1 MFNELCPGYTWSAVC
16 RQIVVALPPCQ
27 VLWHSVQRF
36 DNWWVLI
43 DRRVLTL
50 PWVTGYTRVSLYRT
64 STLFS
69 TTSVFRIVTPCSLAT
84 AYRPFGRIW
93 LRYKLV
99 LRCFAHCDLCS
110 CVSSRDTSVAC
121 SRTDTDTDTETYRR
135 SAPVF
140 GTTGA
145 LLGTKSAGNTV

>member
-1 MFNELCPGYTWSAVC
+1 MFKELCPGCTWTAMYW
-16 RQIVVALPPCQ
+16 QTVVTLPPCK

-36 DNWWVLI
+36 ENWWVLT

-69 TTSVFRIVTPCSLAT
+69 TTSVFSIVTPCSLAT

-99 LRCFAHCDLCS
+99 LLRFAHSDLCWG
-110 CVSSRDTSVAC
+110 VSTRDTSVAC
-121 SRTDTDTDTETYRR
+121 SRTDTDMETNRR
-135 SAPVF
+135 SARVF
-140 GTTGA
+140 STTGA
-145 LLGTKSAGNTV
+145 SLETKSAGNTV